1 MGGDRLRM
9 QEPGLD
15 RHEWESEFASLEDDL
30 RESPEQALPDFAD
43 LVRRMLVARGYE
55 LDEPVTVEG
64 DDRDVV
70 ADYLAAR
77 ETANLAEAGDA
88 DPGDI
93 ANAIND
99 LREVYD
105 FVLAEYSAP

>member
-1 MGGDRLRM
+1 M

-15 RHEWESEFASLEDDL
+15 RHEWETEFSALEEDL
-30 RESPEQALPDFAD
+30 HESPPQALPQLAD
-43 LVRRMLVARGYE
+43 LVERMLIARGYE

-64 DDRDVV
+64 DERDVV
-70 ADYLAAR
+70 ADYSAAR
-77 ETANLAEAGDA
+77 EIANLAEAGNA
-88 DPGDI
+88 DPGDV

-105 FVLAEYSAP
+105 FVLAEYGAP